1 LIEPIRHQTI
11 CVNNEDIQIPQTPN
25 PSNSVRKKLVPGL
38 IIRTQIVAR
47 TSDTPHA
54 TDVGDAK
61 NLQHDEGCGCKTI
74 LLSLPDRS
82 RIGEI

>member
-1 LIEPIRHQTI
+1 M
-11 CVNNEDIQIPQTPN
+11 V
-25 PSNSVRKKLVPGL
+25 
-38 IIRTQIVAR
+38 R

-82 RIGEI
+82 RIGEIQAEIPMYPEDIDVSNPFSIWAFRALTAASGTVPSL